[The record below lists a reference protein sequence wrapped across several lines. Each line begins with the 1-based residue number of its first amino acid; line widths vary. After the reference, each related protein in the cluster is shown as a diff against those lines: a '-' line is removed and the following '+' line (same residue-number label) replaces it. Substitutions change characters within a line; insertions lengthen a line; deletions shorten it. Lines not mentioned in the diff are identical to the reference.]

1 MRAAPISQY
10 LIELD
15 TADAAAAS
23 ALEWRAG
30 EPAKAAKPTPIEAAQ
45 AKGFESGKVAA
56 EAHLAGKLEEREAL
70 HRNALA
76 AAREAWTREES
87 SQLAEQ
93 FAKGLQDLEARLAD
107 AAARILKPFLAAQLH
122 KRAVAE
128 LADCLAALSAREEAA
143 EINVCGAPDLLE
155 ALRSRLGDNL
165 GNITYRPDAASEVRV
180 AVGQTVLETRIG
192 AWMARIEEAVT

>member
-1 MRAAPISQY
+1 
-10 LIELD
+10 
-15 TADAAAAS
+15 
-23 ALEWRAG
+23 
-30 EPAKAAKPTPIEAAQ
+30 
-45 AKGFESGKVAA
+45 
-56 EAHLAGKLEEREAL
+56 
-70 HRNALA
+70 
-76 AAREAWTREES
+76 
-87 SQLAEQ
+87 
-93 FAKGLQDLEARLAD
+93 LAD